1 MSKSTTGKAI
11 DFKLLK
17 RVLTFARPYKKVL
30 FLVIIFSV
38 LLSFLSPLRP
48 LLIMYALD
56 HYIIGIENIPDK
68 ECISHI
74 PCVPNIEELRFISL
88 VLVGILFLEAI
99 IQFFYIYLAMW
110 IGQHVI
116 QDMRAKVYKH
126 ILKLRMTYFDNT
138 PIGSLVTRT
147 VSDIETISDIFSQG
161 LFVIIGELLKLIVVV
176 CMMFYT
182 DWRLA
187 LMSLIAIPILL
198 IATAWFK
205 RNIKSAFQRV
215 RKEVSNIN
223 TFVQEHIVG
232 MNLVQ
237 IFNREESEYK
247 KFKQINK
254 DHLSAHL
261 KSVFYY
267 SVFFPVV
274 EILSALSIGLVIWYG
289 GEAII
294 SGKEVTLGE
303 LVAFILYIHMMFRPI
318 RQLADRFNILQMGIV
333 GSERVF
339 KVLDTEDFIADNGK
353 KELDTI
359 QGNVE
364 YRNVKFSYKDEDWVL
379 KNLSFKIE
387 KGKNLALVGRTGA
400 GKTSVINILNRFYDI
415 QEGEILIDGIN
426 ITDFSLKNLRKH
438 TAIVQQEVHLFS
450 STIMENIILFD
461 EGINEDD
468 VINSAK
474 EIGIHDFIMSLPG
487 GYNYVVGERGITLST
502 GQRQLI
508 SFLRVYLRNPKILI
522 LDEAT
527 SSIDSHTE
535 EILQTAL
542 KKLSEGRTT
551 IVIAH
556 RLSTIINS
564 DKILLLENGKVL
576 EEGTHSEL
584 LKKGGKYSEMYITQ
598 ISD

>member
-1 MSKSTTGKAI
+1 MSDTKTGKAI
-11 DFKLLK
+11 DLKLLK
-17 RVLTFARPYKKVL
+17 RVLTFTLPYQKVL
-30 FLVIIFSV
+30 YLSMFFSV
-38 LLSFLSPLRP
+38 LLSFLSPIRP
-48 LLIMYALD
+48 FLINYAVD
-56 HYIIGIENIPDK
+56 NYIMMPDA
-68 ECISHI
+68 
-74 PCVPNIEELRFISL
+74 VQLRFICIVLLSIL
-88 VLVGILFLEAI
+88 VLESIVQFL
-99 IQFFYIYLAMW
+99 YIYLATW
-110 IGQHVI
+110 LGQNVI
-116 QDMRAKVYKH
+116 QDLRAKTYKH
-126 ILKLRMTYFDNT
+126 ILKLKMTYFDNT

-187 LMSLIAIPILL
+187 LISLLAIPILL
-198 IATAWFK
+198 VATAWFK
-205 RNIKSAFQRV
+205 RNIKSAFQEV
-215 RKEVSNIN
+215 RSEVSNIN

-237 IFNREESEYK
+237 IFNREDSELQ
-247 KFKQINK
+247 KFKEINK
-254 DHLSAHL
+254 NHLHAHL

-274 EILSALSIGLVIWYG
+274 EILSALSIGLIIWKG

-339 KVLDTEDFIADNGK
+339 KVLDTKEFISDEGIVT
-353 KELDTI
+353 KEEVEGT
-359 QGNVE
+359 VE
-364 YRNVKFSYKDEDWVL
+364 YKDVNFAYKQEEWIL

-400 GKTSVINILNRFYDI
+400 GKTSIINILNRFYEI
-415 QEGEILIDGIN
+415 QSGSITIDGIK
-426 ITDFSLKNLRKH
+426 IEDFKLDNLRKH
-438 TAIVQQEVHLFS
+438 IAVVQQEVHLFS
-450 STIMENIILFD
+450 SSIMQNIMLFD
-461 EGINEDD
+461 EDITEDR
-468 VINSAK
+468 VINAAK

-487 GYNYVVGERGITLST
+487 GYNYVVGERGVTLST

-508 SFLRVYLRNPKILI
+508 SFLRVYLRNPQILI

-527 SSIDSHTE
+527 SSIDSYTE
-535 EILQTAL
+535 NILQSAL
-542 KKLSEGRTT
+542 QKISEGRTT

-564 DKILLLENGKVL
+564 DKILLLENGTVE
-576 EEGTHSEL
+576 EEGNHKNL
-584 LKKGGKYSEMYITQ
+584 MKLNGKYKQMYSTQ
-598 ISD
+598 LSSLN

>member
-1 MSKSTTGKAI
+1 MSDTKTGKAI

-17 RVLTFARPYKKVL
+17 RVLTFTRPYQKVL
-30 FLVIIFSV
+30 YLSMFFSV
-38 LLSFLSPLRP
+38 LLSFLSPIRP
-48 LLIMYALD
+48 FLINYAVD
-56 HYIIGIENIPDK
+56 NYIMIPDA
-68 ECISHI
+68 
-74 PCVPNIEELRFISL
+74 VQLRFICIVLLSIL
-88 VLVGILFLEAI
+88 VLEAI
-99 IQFFYIYLAMW
+99 VQFLYIYLATW
-110 IGQHVI
+110 LGQNVI
-116 QDMRAKVYKH
+116 QDLRAKTYQH
-126 ILKLRMTYFDNT
+126 ILKLKMTYFDNT

-187 LMSLIAIPILL
+187 LISLLAIPILL
-198 IATAWFK
+198 VATAWFK
-205 RNIKSAFQRV
+205 RNIKSAFQEV
-215 RKEVSNIN
+215 RREVSNIN

-237 IFNREESEYK
+237 IFNREDSEFQ
-247 KFKQINK
+247 KFKEINK
-254 DHLSAHL
+254 NHLNAHL

-274 EILSALSIGLVIWYG
+274 EILSALSIGLIIWYG

-303 LVAFILYIHMMFRPI
+303 LVAFILYIYMMFRPI

-339 KVLDTEDFIADNGK
+339 KVLDTKEFISDEGIVTK
-353 KELDTI
+353 DKVEGT
-359 QGNVE
+359 VE
-364 YRNVKFSYKDEDWVL
+364 YKDVKFAYKEEEWIL

-400 GKTSVINILNRFYDI
+400 GKTSIINILNRFYEI
-415 QEGEILIDGIN
+415 QSGSITIDGIR
-426 ITDFSLKNLRKH
+426 IEDFKLDNLRKH
-438 TAIVQQEVHLFS
+438 IAVVQQEVHLFS
-450 STIMENIILFD
+450 YSIMENIMLFD
-461 EGINEDD
+461 EDITEDR
-468 VINSAK
+468 VVNAAK

-487 GYNYVVGERGITLST
+487 GYNYVVGERGVTLST

-508 SFLRVYLRNPKILI
+508 SFLRVYLRNPQILI

-527 SSIDSHTE
+527 SSIDSYTE
-535 EILQTAL
+535 NILQSAL
-542 KKLSEGRTT
+542 QKISEGRTT

-564 DKILLLENGKVL
+564 DKILLLENGTVE
-576 EEGTHSEL
+576 EEGNH
-584 LKKGGKYSEMYITQ
+584 KKLMKLNRKYKQMYSTQ
-598 ISD
+598 LSSLN

>member
-1 MSKSTTGKAI
+1 MSRSKTGKAI

-17 RVLTFARPYKKVL
+17 RVLLFARPYRKIL
-30 FLVIIFSV
+30 FLVITFSII
-38 LLSFLSPLRP
+38 LSFLSPLRP
-48 LLIMYALD
+48 FLINYAVD
-56 HYIIGIENIPDK
+56 NFIILKN
-68 ECISHI
+68 
-74 PCVPNIEELRFISL
+74 EEKLRFISIIL
-88 VLVGILFLEAI
+88 IAILFLESI
-99 IQFFYIYLAMW
+99 IQFFYIYFATWL
-110 IGQHVI
+110 GQHVI
-116 QDMRAKVYKH
+116 QDIRSKVYHH
-126 ILKLRMTYFDNT
+126 ILRLRMTFFDNT

-176 CMMFYT
+176 FMMFYT

-187 LMSLIAIPILL
+187 LMSMVAIPLLL
-198 IATAWFK
+198 IATDWFK
-205 RNIKSAFQRV
+205 RNIKDAFQKV

-232 MNLVQ
+232 MNLVH
-237 IFNREESEYK
+237 IFNREESEFN
-247 KFKQINK
+247 KFKQINNN
-254 DHLSAHL
+254 HLSANL

-294 SGKEVTLGE
+294 SGEEVTLGE

-318 RQLADRFNILQMGIV
+318 RQLADRFNVLQMGIV

-339 KVLDTEDFIADNGK
+339 KVLDTDDCIPDRGK
-353 KELDTI
+353 KELQI
-359 QGNVE
+359 IEGNLE
-364 YRNVKFSYKDEDWVL
+364 YRNVQFAYKDHDWVL
-379 KNLSFKIE
+379 NDLSFTIE
-387 KGKNLALVGRTGA
+387 KGKKLALVGRTGS
-400 GKTSVINILNRFYDI
+400 GKTSIINILNRFYEI
-415 QEGEILIDGIN
+415 QRGKILLDGIN
-426 ITDFSLKNLRKH
+426 ITEFSLNNLRKH
-438 TAIVQQEVHLFS
+438 IAVVQQEVHLFS

-461 EGINEDD
+461 NEINEEE
-468 VINSAK
+468 VINAAK
-474 EIGIHDFIMSLPG
+474 EIGIHDFIMSLPD
-487 GYNYVVGERGITLST
+487 GYYYVVGERGITLSR

-508 SFLRVYLRNPKILI
+508 AFLRVYLRDPQILV

-527 SSIDSHTE
+527 SSIDSFTE

-542 KKLSEGRTT
+542 EKLSKGRTT

-564 DKILLLENGKVL
+564 DKILLLAEGRVL
-576 EEGTHSEL
+576 EEGTHLDLINLE
-584 LKKGGKYSEMYITQ
+584 GKYFEMYVNQ
-598 ISD
+598 NSD

>member
-1 MSKSTTGKAI
+1 MSDTKTGKAI

-17 RVLTFARPYKKVL
+17 RVITFTRPYQKVL
-30 FLVIIFSV
+30 YLSMFFSI
-38 LLSFLSPLRP
+38 LLSFLSPIRP
-48 LLIMYALD
+48 FLINYAVD
-56 HYIIGIENIPDK
+56 NYIMIPDAGQLK
-68 ECISHI
+68 FI
-74 PCVPNIEELRFISL
+74 CVVLLSIL
-88 VLVGILFLEAI
+88 VLEAI
-99 IQFFYIYLAMW
+99 VQFLYIYLATW
-110 IGQHVI
+110 LGQNVI
-116 QDMRAKVYKH
+116 QDLRAKTYQH
-126 ILKLRMTYFDNT
+126 ILKLKMTYFDNT

-187 LMSLIAIPILL
+187 LISLLAIPILL
-198 IATAWFK
+198 VATAWFK
-205 RNIKSAFQRV
+205 RNIKSAFQEV
-215 RKEVSNIN
+215 RREVSNIN

-237 IFNREESEYK
+237 IFNREDAEFQ
-247 KFKQINK
+247 KFKEINK
-254 DHLSAHL
+254 NHLNAHL

-274 EILSALSIGLVIWYG
+274 EILSALSIGLIIWYG

-339 KVLDTEDFIADNGK
+339 KVLDTKEFISDEGIVIKDELEGTIEYKDVNFAYK
-353 KELDTI
+353 KEEWI
-359 QGNVE
+359 
-364 YRNVKFSYKDEDWVL
+364 L
-379 KNLSFKIE
+379 KNLSFKID

-400 GKTSVINILNRFYDI
+400 GKTSIINILNRFYEI
-415 QEGEILIDGIN
+415 QSGSITIDGIR
-426 ITDFSLKNLRKH
+426 IEDFKLNNLRKH
-438 TAIVQQEVHLFS
+438 IALVQQEVHLFS
-450 STIMENIILFD
+450 ASIMKNIMLFD
-461 EGINEDD
+461 EGITEDR
-468 VINSAK
+468 VVNAAK

-487 GYNYVVGERGITLST
+487 GYNYVVGERGVTLST

-508 SFLRVYLRNPKILI
+508 SFLRVYLRNPQVLI

-527 SSIDSHTE
+527 SSIDSYTE
-535 EILQTAL
+535 NILQSAL
-542 KKLSEGRTT
+542 HKISEGRTT

-556 RLSTIINS
+556 RLSTIVNS
-564 DKILLLENGKVL
+564 DKILLLENGTVE
-576 EEGTHSEL
+576 EEGNHKTL
-584 LKKGGKYSEMYITQ
+584 MKLNRKYKQMYSTQ
-598 ISD
+598 LSSLN

>member
-1 MSKSTTGKAI
+1 MSDTKTGKAI

-17 RVLTFARPYKKVL
+17 RVITFTRPYQKVL
-30 FLVIIFSV
+30 YLSMFFSI
-38 LLSFLSPLRP
+38 LLSFLSPIRP
-48 LLIMYALD
+48 FLINYAVD
-56 HYIIGIENIPDK
+56 NYIMIPDAGQLK
-68 ECISHI
+68 FI
-74 PCVPNIEELRFISL
+74 CVVLLSIL
-88 VLVGILFLEAI
+88 VLEAI
-99 IQFFYIYLAMW
+99 LQFLYIYLATW
-110 IGQHVI
+110 LGQNVI
-116 QDMRAKVYKH
+116 QDLRAKTYQH
-126 ILKLRMTYFDNT
+126 ILKLKMTYFDNT

-187 LMSLIAIPILL
+187 LISLLAIPILL
-198 IATAWFK
+198 VATAWFK
-205 RNIKSAFQRV
+205 RNIKSAFQEV
-215 RKEVSNIN
+215 RREVSNIN

-237 IFNREESEYK
+237 IFNREDAEFQ
-247 KFKQINK
+247 KFKEINK
-254 DHLSAHL
+254 NHLNAHL

-274 EILSALSIGLVIWYG
+274 EILSALSIGLIIWYG

-339 KVLDTEDFIADNGK
+339 KVLDTKEFISDEGIVIKDELEGTIEYKDVNFAYK
-353 KELDTI
+353 KEEWI
-359 QGNVE
+359 
-364 YRNVKFSYKDEDWVL
+364 L
-379 KNLSFKIE
+379 KNLSFKID

-400 GKTSVINILNRFYDI
+400 GKTSIINILNRFYEI
-415 QEGEILIDGIN
+415 QSGSITIDGIR
-426 ITDFSLKNLRKH
+426 IEDFKLNNLRKH
-438 TAIVQQEVHLFS
+438 IALVQQEVHLFS
-450 STIMENIILFD
+450 ASIMKNIMLFD
-461 EGINEDD
+461 EGITEDR
-468 VINSAK
+468 VVNAAK

-487 GYNYVVGERGITLST
+487 GYNYVVGERGVTLST

-508 SFLRVYLRNPKILI
+508 SFLRVYLRNPQVLI

-527 SSIDSHTE
+527 SSIDSYTE
-535 EILQTAL
+535 NILQSAL
-542 KKLSEGRTT
+542 HKISEGRTT

-556 RLSTIINS
+556 RLSTIVNS
-564 DKILLLENGKVL
+564 DKILLLENGAVE
-576 EEGTHSEL
+576 EEGNHKTL
-584 LKKGGKYSEMYITQ
+584 MKLNRKYKQMYSTQ
-598 ISD
+598 FSSLN

>member
-11 DFKLLK
+11 DFNLLK
-17 RVLTFARPYKKVL
+17 RVLTFASPYKKVL

-48 LLIMYALD
+48 LLINHAVD
-56 HYIIGIENIPDK
+56 NFIILKN
-68 ECISHI
+68 
-74 PCVPNIEELRFISL
+74 EEKLRFISL
-88 VLVGILFLEAI
+88 ILVGILFLEAI
-99 IQFFYIYLAMW
+99 IQFFYIYFATWL
-110 IGQHVI
+110 GQHVI
-116 QDMRAKVYKH
+116 QDIRAKVYKH

-198 IATAWFK
+198 IATSWFK
-205 RNIKSAFQRV
+205 RNIKSAFQQV

-261 KSVFYY
+261 RSVFYY
-267 SVFFPVV
+267 SVFFPIV

-339 KVLDTEDFIADNGK
+339 KVLDTEDFISDNGK

-359 QGNVE
+359 EGNVE
-364 YRNVKFSYKDEDWVL
+364 YRNVQFAYKDEDWVL
-379 KNLSFKIE
+379 NNLSFKIE
-387 KGKNLALVGRTGA
+387 KGKHLALVGRTGS
-400 GKTSVINILNRFYDI
+400 GKTSIINILNRFYEI

-426 ITDFSLKNLRKH
+426 ITDFSLRNLRKH
-438 TAIVQQEVHLFS
+438 IVVVQQEVHLFS

-461 EGINEDD
+461 KDIKEDD

-487 GYNYVVGERGITLST
+487 GYSYVVGERGITLST

-508 SFLRVYLRNPKILI
+508 SFLRVYLRNPEILI

-564 DKILLLENGKVL
+564 DKILLLEDGMVL
-576 EEGTHSEL
+576 EEGTHAEL
-584 LKKGGKYSEMYITQ
+584 LEKGGKYSEMYITQ